1 MACDNEQ
8 VRVDAL
14 LKGQWNILRH
24 IARLNAV
31 PGVMILVIIICLP
44 LVYFRYLVTQY
55 IINVKAVMVFNF
67 NVRIK

>member
-14 LKGQWNILRH
+14 LKGQWNILRQ